1 MASHALAIALFTV
14 LTQVLLRRDVPY
26 SAVATV
32 FPLGLLTMMLPIS
45 PSGLGVGHVAFKRLF
60 EAIGLAGGAT
70 VFNVYL
76 LGQIT
81 PCLLGVFWFLSL
93 RRGGKL
99 PTQTEMPEAASAL
112 SPIHE

>member
-1 MASHALAIALFTV
+1 SMTYHAFMMAFFTL
-14 LTQVLLRRDVPY
+14 LTQLLLQKDVPFT
-26 SAVATV
+26 AVATI

-76 LGQIT
+76 LGQMLF
-81 PCLLGVFWFLSL
+81 CLLGVFWFLGL
-93 RRGGKL
+93 RRQGQL
-99 PTQTEMPEAASAL
+99 PTEMPPETAADGS
-112 SPIHE
+112 